1 MTFFGV
7 DPVRFPRS
15 LRLFFRLSPFNQ
27 WGHGWLLRFESA
39 STSSKMSE
47 GRSLTGELAE
57 SRIVIACIA
66 FRSAIVTIVDSSR
79 LVAELSL
86 SSAHTSIMKRCLWKM
101 WIHLDVK
108 GESMTSSFPWPR
120 NPTPRHQKTKLDQ
133 TPLRPGLQDGVTA
146 KLRWL
151 RLVTTSLTSLAASV
165 ASSKKYSFEMRRAK

>member
-79 LVAELSL
+79 LLAELSL

-108 GESMTSSFPWPR
+108 GESMTSSFPMTEKS
-120 NPTPRHQKTKLDQ
+120 NTKTPKDQ
-133 TPLRPGLQDGVTA
+133 TGPN
-146 KLRWL
+146 
-151 RLVTTSLTSLAASV
+151 TTEAGTSGW
-165 ASSKKYSFEMRRAK
+165 RHC

>member
-1 MTFFGV
+1 
-7 DPVRFPRS
+7 
-15 LRLFFRLSPFNQ
+15 
-27 WGHGWLLRFESA
+27 
-39 STSSKMSE
+39 MSE

-108 GESMTSSFPWPR
+108 GESMTSSFPMTEKS
-120 NPTPRHQKTKLDQ
+120 NTKTPKDQ
-133 TPLRPGLQDGVTA
+133 TGPN
-146 KLRWL
+146 
-151 RLVTTSLTSLAASV
+151 TTEAGTSGW
-165 ASSKKYSFEMRRAK
+165 RHC